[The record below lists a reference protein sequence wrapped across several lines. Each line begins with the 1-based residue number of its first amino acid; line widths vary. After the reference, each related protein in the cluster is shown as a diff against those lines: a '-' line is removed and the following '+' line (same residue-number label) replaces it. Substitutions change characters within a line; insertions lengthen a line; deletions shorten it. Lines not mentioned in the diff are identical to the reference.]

1 MYILLG
7 MYAVG
12 TWAQTNAYQPKQ
24 GEEQKAPT
32 LYYAVKSGNIMARK
46 LAENVTGSYDLGVSA
61 GEHAFNLLFDNSTLY
76 IIDAGK
82 QFTRLP
88 FDMEFEDNTSGDGL
102 IRAMTAD
109 GSSVDT
115 VLSNVGG
122 HTYQDPYYGFI
133 WGNYLYYADRN
144 TGVVRIP
151 LTTRNAQWN
160 IKDYPYYFQNRQL
173 GYYSR
178 GISYGAINS
187 CIGIVEKLWYWGKTF
202 NGAGIW
208 RFTDSDILPDTESY
222 MTAEKPKA
230 GGILNSS
237 YCNLF
242 PKSFVYDF
250 IRHLFY
256 FSLYDDAAG
265 VYKIALDDIEKL
277 QNINSINDLKPY
289 LLDADVQINPITEE
303 DKGEGSDGEYIG
315 ICQMAFDMVRGD
327 VYFGYRS
334 ANPEETGL
342 YRYNAETNKIS
353 LIPDTKGV
361 EIYGVA
367 IDNRWTPLFT
377 AVQSPEASTSLSVY
391 PNPTTNVL
399 WVEGVQE
406 DNSMNLYSLSG
417 NIVLTQT
424 AHTGVNKI
432 DVTSIPNGLYI
443 LRVDKEAFKV
453 TKR

>member
-1 MYILLG
+1 
-7 MYAVG
+7 
-12 TWAQTNAYQPKQ
+12 
-24 GEEQKAPT
+24 
-32 LYYAVKSGNIMARK
+32 
-46 LAENVTGSYDLGVSA
+46 
-61 GEHAFNLLFDNSTLY
+61 
-76 IIDAGK
+76 
-82 QFTRLP
+82 
-88 FDMEFEDNTSGDGL
+88 MEFEDNTSGDGL

-133 WGNYLYYADRN
+133 WDNYLYYADRS

-160 IKDYPYYFQNRQL
+160 IKDYPYYFQ
-173 GYYSR
+173 
-178 GISYGAINS
+178 S
-187 CIGIVEKLWYWGKTF
+187 CIGIVEELWYWGKTF

-256 FSLYDDAAG
+256 FSLYDDATG
-265 VYKIALDDIEKL
+265 VYKIAMDDIEKL
-277 QNINSINDLKPY
+277 QNINNINDLKPY
-289 LLDADVQINPITEE
+289 LLDADVQINPITEY
-303 DKGEGSDGEYIG
+303 DKGEGSVGEYIG
-315 ICQMAFDMVRGD
+315 ICQMTFDMVRGD

-342 YRYNAETNKIS
+342 YRYDATLK
-353 LIPDTKGV
+353 K
-361 EIYGVA
+361 
-367 IDNRWTPLFT
+367 
-377 AVQSPEASTSLSVY
+377 
-391 PNPTTNVL
+391 
-399 WVEGVQE
+399 
-406 DNSMNLYSLSG
+406 
-417 NIVLTQT
+417 
-424 AHTGVNKI
+424 
-432 DVTSIPNGLYI
+432 
-443 LRVDKEAFKV
+443 
-453 TKR
+453 